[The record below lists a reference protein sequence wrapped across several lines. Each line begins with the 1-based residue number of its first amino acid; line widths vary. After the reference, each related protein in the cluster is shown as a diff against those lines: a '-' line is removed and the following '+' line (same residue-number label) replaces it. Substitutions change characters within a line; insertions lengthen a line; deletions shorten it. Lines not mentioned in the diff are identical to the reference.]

1 MRRLLL
7 LSIALAGCS
16 VYDTD
21 YGPAPF
27 LCGPSDQSPQCPEGY
42 TCMHDPGNG
51 TDVCI
56 QNGGSISQDF
66 NCADDSASEP
76 NDLLDQATMTGL
88 DAMKTQTLDGHAIC
102 PAGDKDVYAINITTN
117 SEDLSMTVS
126 MDQNGGVL
134 RAAILNTGAVPIE
147 VAMPINGE
155 ATMIG
160 AMANNLPVGTYYAEV
175 YGPKGGDLQVNNYKI
190 TLTVSGP

>member
-1 MRRLLL
+1 MRNLLL
-7 LSIALAGCS
+7 LAVVLTGCS

-27 LCGPSDQSPQCPEGY
+27 LCGPSDQNPQCPEGY

-66 NCADDSASEP
+66 NCADDSAQEP
-76 NDLLDQATMTGL
+76 NDLLDVATATQL
-88 DAMKTQTLDGHAIC
+88 DGAKTQTLEGNAIC
-102 PAGDKDVYAINITTN
+102 PAGDKDVFAVNIATTN
-117 SEDLSMTVS
+117 EDLAMTVS
-126 MDQNGGVL
+126 MQQDGGVL
-134 RAAILNTGAVPIE
+134 RAALLNTGGVPIQ
-147 VAMPINGE
+147 VAMPINGD

-160 AMANNLPVGTYYAEV
+160 ATAMNLPVGMYYAEV